1 MLRTIQSNIEYNNN
15 LYKVK
20 LEDTSLHWHKPDIEM
35 VSCAVLSPFLN
46 STVYVFAEE
55 GVHVPE
61 SSNDPKH
68 KFYTVKV

>member
-35 VSCAVLSPFLN
+35 VSCAVL
-46 STVYVFAEE
+46 YVFAEE

>member
-1 MLRTIQSNIEYNNN
+1 M
-15 LYKVK
+15 K
-20 LEDTSLHWHKPDIEM
+20 LEDTWLHWHKPGIEM
-35 VSCAVLSPFLN
+35 VSCAVLSSFLC

-61 SSNDPKH
+61 SSNDQKH